1 MQEHQATE
9 HEKKKLVSF
18 LLKDSIT
25 SWVFITLMEMSIA
38 KLLRII
44 DPKMKSLTVLLE
56 IIAKLGF
63 FDLARNLIPTMRVDN
78 LKRLPSRI

>member
-25 SWVFITLMEMSIA
+25 RVFITLMEMSIA

-78 LKRLPSRI
+78 LKMLPSRI

>member
-25 SWVFITLMEMSIA
+25 RVFITLMEMRIA
-38 KLLRII
+38 KLLGII

-78 LKRLPSRI
+78 LKMLPCRI